1 MSKHKYN
8 HQTVFSK
15 YDSFSTEE
23 LEELLGKDLYASEN
37 QLSADEILYITNI
50 LLERDKEN
58 KRYDIPDV
66 EESWKQFVEKYMKK

>member
-1 MSKHKYN
+1 MSKHKFNY
-8 HQTVFSK
+8 QTVFSK

-23 LEELLGKDLYASEN
+23 LEELLDKDLYASES
-37 QLSADEILYITNI
+37 QLSVDKILYITNI

-66 EESWKQFVEKYMKK
+66 EESWKQFVEKYMK

>member
-1 MSKHKYN
+1 MSTHKSN
-8 HQTVFSK
+8 HQTYFSK
-15 YDSFSTEE
+15 YDSISTEE
-23 LEELLGKDLYASEN
+23 LEELLDKDLYASES

-66 EESWKQFVEKYMKK
+66 EESWKQFVQKYMK